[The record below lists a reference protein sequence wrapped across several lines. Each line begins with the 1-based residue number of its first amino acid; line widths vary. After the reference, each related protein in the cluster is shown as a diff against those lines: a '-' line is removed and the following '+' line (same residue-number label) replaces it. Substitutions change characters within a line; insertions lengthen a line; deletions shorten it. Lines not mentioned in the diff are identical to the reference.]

1 LCTALE
7 SVCTLYMWER
17 RWLLSRVL
25 QGCLLTQELLTSTL
39 PASMEEVIY
48 RGRKFTLVR
57 RARAVGGRLVWGE
70 YLVHP
75 GAVAVLALVDGAV
88 LLVRQFR
95 PALGRWTLEVPA
107 GTLEPGESPEQAA
120 VREMVEE
127 TGYEPLRLVHLLD
140 FYPSP
145 GVSNEVI
152 RLYFT
157 DEARYVGVSGRD
169 EGEVDMEVVKV
180 PPREALRMV
189 DAGEIADGK
198 TIIALLVGRA
208 RGLLP

>member
-1 LCTALE
+1 LGVDIHGAGGWGLAAE
-7 SVCTLYMWER
+7 F
-17 RWLLSRVL
+17 
-25 QGCLLTQELLTSTL
+25 LTIPIS
-39 PASMEEVIY
+39 ASMEEVVY

-57 RARAVGGRLVWGE
+57 RARAVGGKFVWGE

-88 LLVRQFR
+88 LLVKQFR
-95 PALGRWTLEVPA
+95 PALGKWTLEVPA
-107 GTLEPGESPEQAA
+107 GTLEPGESPEGAA

-157 DEARYVGVSGRD
+157 DQVKYVGVSGRD

-180 PPREALRMV
+180 PPGEALRMV
-189 DAGEIADGK
+189 DVGEITDGK